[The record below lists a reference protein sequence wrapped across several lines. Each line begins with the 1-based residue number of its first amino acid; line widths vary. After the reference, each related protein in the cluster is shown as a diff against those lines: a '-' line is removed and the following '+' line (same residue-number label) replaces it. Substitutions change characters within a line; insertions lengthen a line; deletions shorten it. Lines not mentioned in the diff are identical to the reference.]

1 MKKGMTLV
9 ELIVTIAII
18 AIIMVFVATSFSPIF
33 VNYGVQ
39 KTMSQN
45 KDMANTS
52 MVIIKNA
59 IRDAK
64 GYVGPDDGNGC
75 DAKIFVSQE
84 SKSLIFKNVEDGLPA
99 SYYSGVKEISLYFN
113 NNVDNVQ
120 VTLNINGYSITS
132 TIAPYKEDKIIGPGG
147 TGSLCIRKEASPD

>member
-18 AIIMVFVATSFSPIF
+18 GIIMVFVATSFSPIF

-45 KDMANTS
+45 KDIANTS
-52 MVIIKNA
+52 MVVIKNA

-75 DAKIFVSQE
+75 DATIFASQE
-84 SKSLIFKNVEDGLPA
+84 SKSIIFKNVDNGLPQN
-99 SYYSGVKEISLYFN
+99 YYSGVKEISLYFN
-113 NNVDNVQ
+113 ANDNNID
-120 VTLNINGYSITS
+120 VTININGYSITS
-132 TIAPYKEDKIIGPGG
+132 AIEPYKEDNIIGPGG
-147 TGSLCIRKEASPD
+147 TGILCIRKEASPD